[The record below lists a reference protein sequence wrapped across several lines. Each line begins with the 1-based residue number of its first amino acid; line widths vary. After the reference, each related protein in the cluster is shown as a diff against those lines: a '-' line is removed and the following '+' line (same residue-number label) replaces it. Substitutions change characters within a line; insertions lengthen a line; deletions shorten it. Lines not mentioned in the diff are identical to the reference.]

1 MSKDNKGLSDYSLLG
16 IADENNNINSSI
28 EYDVDETLD
37 KAFGKEYRENHE
49 KLKAF
54 TPDYMA
60 NHILIEKLFKVILDD
75 CIRYET
81 GDVQIVRVNQ
91 KMGYVRIKDGV
102 DSKVIRIL
110 DPDSITGLVAH
121 VKKLGGMSIGESNI
135 PQDGRISYYYEPEQ
149 TSFNIRV
156 NIIKDIFSEAI
167 ALRLL
172 KDDNSSDDVST
183 LGLPE
188 GVLKRLRRVLSQ
200 REGMILLTGATGSGK
215 PLYGDTLIPIYTSI
229 NGEVLQYKKIKDLEV
244 GDKVFDEKGLPTQVI
259 GVYPQEVKDKCYKI
273 TFSDGTELITTA
285 GHDWLTSSKG
295 MNIVVDEKDENT
307 NNINFEGKDKYYVS
321 QELMYVGIDDIVSL
335 KDLEIKLSKTGYEY
349 ILKLLKDKKLVKDD
363 TGNILKISVL
373 NSLVKGMKGKNRSIM
388 NSEVLTT
395 EDIKNTLVYEG
406 LHGKEY
412 NHRIKLNGIIEF
424 NKSVVLKLSPYLF
437 GLWLGCGVKNNEFN
451 IPNDKIEEFNFIL
464 KSIEGLNNHH
474 FKSNLEGEVNLVSI
488 NEDEGISIDLNKDLM
503 EIGVL
508 NSSLELDAKYI
519 PLDYQQSSVEDRLDL
534 IRGLLDSHGG
544 IDIESNYIVFK
555 NYNKG
560 IIDGLRYILNTLGIQ
575 SKVLIHKLDTGE
587 EVYDLL
593 FRTVVDVF
601 NLKDKK
607 DKQKELKVTEDDN
620 YRYIIGCEE
629 IEDVSTV
636 CIEVDSK
643 NHLYLCG
650 ETFIATHNTTT
661 MYTALREIMRVTN
674 NQRNIFTIEDP
685 VEYVI
690 PGITQVPVDEKAGRS
705 YSDGIRALLRQNPD
719 IVLIGE
725 IRDKESAQTALRAA
739 TSGHLLLSTLHSNG
753 ALKVPVVL
761 SRYGISNHEI
771 SSALQMILNQRL
783 EKRMCSHCRI
793 PRLAKTSDLDF
804 LHEIGADSRVKFYD
818 VNPDGCI
825 HCNHTGYKGKVLLV
839 EMVDADRT
847 FDEILNNTD
856 KENELEKKLIEA
868 NTSSFYPMKSD
879 VLRHLKEGNISVE
892 VAMNIV
898 RK

>member
-1 MSKDNKGLSDYSLLG
+1 MKDKKGLSDYSLLG
-16 IADENNNINSSI
+16 ITDENNNIDSSI
-28 EYDVDETLD
+28 EYDVDGTLD
-37 KAFGKEYRENHE
+37 TAFGKEYRDNHK

-54 TPDYMA
+54 TPDFMA
-60 NHILIEKLFKVILDD
+60 NHILIEKLFKVILDE
-75 CIRYET
+75 CIKYET

-91 KMGYVRIKDGV
+91 RMGYVRIKDGV

-121 VKKLGGMSIGESNI
+121 VKKLGGMSVGESNI

-188 GVLKRLRRVLSQ
+188 GVLKRLRRVLTQ

-215 PLYGDTLIPIYTSI
+215 PLHSETLIPIYSTLK
-229 NGEVLQYKKIKDLEV
+229 GDFLDYKKIKDLEV
-244 GDKVFDEKGLPTQVI
+244 GDKVFDEKGLPTEVI
-259 GVYPQEVKDKCYKI
+259 GVYPQETRDKYYKL
-273 TFSDGTELITTA
+273 TFSDGTELTTTS
-285 GHDWLTSSKG
+285 GHEWSTSSKG
-295 MNIVVDEKDENT
+295 MNIVVDDKGYKEDDLK
-307 NNINFEGKDKYYVS
+307 FEGRDKYYVTN
-321 QELMYVGIDDIVSL
+321 ELLTVGIDDRVSL
-335 KDLEIKLSKTGYEY
+335 SVLKDELSESGYKY
-349 ILKLLKDKKLVKDD
+349 ILKLLEDKKLVIDNKREL
-363 TGNILKISVL
+363 LKLSVL
-373 NSLVKGMKGKNRSIM
+373 NSLLKGMRGDTKNVMHSG
-388 NSEVLTT
+388 VLTT
-395 EDIKNTLVYEG
+395 EDIKNTLMYEG

-412 NHRIKLNGIIEF
+412 NHRIRVNNIIEFKDDIDLKAHPYLYGLCLGLNETVDRYIVEETKLKELSTIIKSKDVIMDYNIVKNTRGNFEISCGSDYKLNLNDIKLELGILNGISETKTKGVPIEY
-424 NKSVVLKLSPYLF
+424 K
-437 GLWLGCGVKNNEFN
+437 
-451 IPNDKIEEFNFIL
+451 
-464 KSIEGLNNHH
+464 
-474 FKSNLEGEVNLVSI
+474 
-488 NEDEGISIDLNKDLM
+488 
-503 EIGVL
+503 
-508 NSSLELDAKYI
+508 
-519 PLDYQQSSVEDRLDL
+519 QSSVEDRLEIVKGLMDILGDINLEDNYLELKSVNKEL
-534 IRGLLDSHGG
+534 INS
-544 IDIESNYIVFK
+544 I
-555 NYNKG
+555 
-560 IIDGLRYILNTLGIQ
+560 RYILNSLGIQ
-575 SKVLIHKLDTGE
+575 SKVMIIKLIEGE
-587 EVYDLL
+587 TEYILQY
-593 FRTVVDVF
+593 RTVVEMF
-601 NLKDKK
+601 NLRNKK
-607 DKQKELKVTEDDN
+607 IKQRDLNITEDDN

-629 IEDVSTV
+629 VSDVDTV
-636 CIEVDSK
+636 CIEVDST

-705 YSDGIRALLRQNPD
+705 YSEGIRALLRQNPD

-761 SRYGISNHEI
+761 SRYGISKHEI

-783 EKRMCSHCRI
+783 EKKMCSNCRI
-793 PRLAKTSDLDF
+793 PRFAQPSDLDF

-818 VNPDGCI
+818 VNADGCI

-839 EMVDADRT
+839 EMIDADRT

-856 KENELEKKLIEA
+856 KENELEKKLIES